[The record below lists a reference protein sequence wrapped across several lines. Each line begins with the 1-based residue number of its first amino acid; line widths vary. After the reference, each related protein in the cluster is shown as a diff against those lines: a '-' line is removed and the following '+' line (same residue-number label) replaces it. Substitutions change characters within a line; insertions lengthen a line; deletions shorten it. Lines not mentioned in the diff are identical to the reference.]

1 MEHESIIN
9 DLISDVSK
17 RYWKQRELQIKERLI
32 KSGYSFASDEEFHAF
47 AKEHLTLATYQNRPF
62 YQEILLDGKLL
73 AWWETEPVFNFDQNA
88 HTYKITIG

>member
-17 RYWKQRELQIKERLI
+17 RYWKERERQIKERI
-32 KSGYSFASDEEFHAF
+32 NESGYSFASDEEFYAF
-47 AKEHLTLATYQNRPF
+47 AKEHLTLAKYVDRPF

-73 AWWETEPVFNFDQNA
+73 AWWETEPEFNFDQNT
-88 HTYKITIG
+88 HTYKIIIG